1 MKTQGAAPHFQGR
14 GGAAFGRGYV
24 TAIVFSPIH
33 PPLSTHYTHTIISMN
48 SSTVLSGRPRRLGA
62 LAATGAL
69 TLLGL
74 LSSAVC
80 AQTSYVVKEIGVL
93 PGFVSGVATSV
104 NDAGDMTGYCS
115 LAVSNFNDMGF
126 VVRKGILS
134 AVGKLPKKGTYSFA
148 TFIHPT
154 TGVVV
159 GSADTGDSRPQGLV
173 KKGTAAPVN
182 VFPNNGGNTHAL
194 RVDTAGQVYGY
205 FIGGGSTSW
214 QGGVWTPNPK
224 KAGTYTQTIM
234 GGNGIPMAF
243 NANGQATGYTT
254 AAGQSNTA
262 TFWTHVAPRP
272 MQVLPSLP
280 EFWSSLGNGLNDLG
294 DVVGDGHP
302 PFSSIPVKWTAT
314 PAGYVVN
321 TLPVLPG
328 HNYGSATAINTR
340 GEILGTSYYGT
351 PGTWDVIGPV
361 TLIVWR
367 QGIPYPV
374 QQSLDPVTGA
384 GWNILSMAGLNNVG
398 QIAAT
403 GTKNGV
409 TRALLLT
416 PATTPVP

>member
-1 MKTQGAAPHFQGR
+1 MKPVEVGAFHNILIFE
-14 GGAAFGRGYV
+14 
-24 TAIVFSPIH
+24 IIH
-33 PPLSTHYTHTIISMN
+33 IN
-48 SSTVLSGRPRRLGA
+48 SSTVLSRRPRRLGA

-104 NDAGDMTGYCS
+104 NDAGDMTGYCTPTIEN
-115 LAVSNFNDMGF
+115 LNQMGF

-159 GSADTGDSRPQGLV
+159 GSADTGDSRPQGFV
-173 KKGTAAPVN
+173 KKGAAAATN

-194 RVDTAGQVYGY
+194 RVDTAGKVYGY
-205 FIGGGSTSW
+205 FIGGRSTAW

-224 KAGTYTQTIM
+224 KAGAYTQTIM
-234 GGNGIPMAF
+234 GGN
-243 NANGQATGYTT
+243 
-254 AAGQSNTA
+254 
-262 TFWTHVAPRP
+262 
-272 MQVLPSLP
+272 
-280 EFWSSLGNGLNDLG
+280 
-294 DVVGDGHP
+294 
-302 PFSSIPVKWTAT
+302 
-314 PAGYVVN
+314 
-321 TLPVLPG
+321 
-328 HNYGSATAINTR
+328 
-340 GEILGTSYYGT
+340 
-351 PGTWDVIGPV
+351 
-361 TLIVWR
+361 
-367 QGIPYPV
+367 GIPYPV

-409 TRALLLT
+409 SRALLLT
-416 PATTPVP
+416 PAPTPTPVP

>member
-1 MKTQGAAPHFQGR
+1 
-14 GGAAFGRGYV
+14 
-24 TAIVFSPIH
+24 
-33 PPLSTHYTHTIISMN
+33 MN
-48 SSTVLSGRPRRLGA
+48 SSFVPSLKPRRLATLAAAGA
-62 LAATGAL
+62 LS
-69 TLLGL
+69 LLGL
-74 LSSAVC
+74 CSSELS
-80 AQTSYVVKEIGVL
+80 AQESYTVKEIGVL
-93 PGFVSGVATSV
+93 PGYVSGTATSV
-104 NDAGDMTGYCS
+104 NDAGDVTGYCS
-115 LAVSNFNDMGF
+115 LAVSNFNEMGF

-134 AVGKLPKKGTYSFA
+134 AVGKLPKKGKYSIANFV
-148 TFIHPT
+148 HPT

-173 KKGTAAPVN
+173 KKGAAAPSN

-194 RVDTAGQVYGY
+194 RVDAAGRVYGY
-205 FIGGGSTSW
+205 FIGGGSTAW

-224 KAGTYTQTIM
+224 KAGSYTQTIM
-234 GGNGIPMAF
+234 GGYGIPMAF
-243 NANGQATGYTT
+243 NDNGQATGYTT
-254 AAGQSNTA
+254 AAGQSQTA
-262 TFWTHVAPRP
+262 TFWTQVAPRP

-321 TLPVLPG
+321 TLPLLTG

-340 GEILGTSYYGT
+340 GEILGTSAYGT
-351 PGTWDVIGPV
+351 PGTWDIGLG

-374 QQSLDPVTGA
+374 QESLDPVTGA
-384 GWNILSMAGLNNVG
+384 GWNILSMAGLNNLG

-403 GTKNGV
+403 GIKNGL
-409 TRALLLT
+409 TRALVLT
-416 PATTPVP
+416 PTPTP